1 MKHRQQPAVSTPGGH
16 DGAQRDLNLMP
27 EHQVLEREI
36 PPRSNG
42 SNERME
48 GKPEQFE
55 QPSG

>member
-1 MKHRQQPAVSTPGGH
+1 VP
-16 DGAQRDLNLMP
+16 GAQRHLKLMG

-48 GKPEQFE
+48 GNRKQFE
-55 QPSG
+55 HPSG